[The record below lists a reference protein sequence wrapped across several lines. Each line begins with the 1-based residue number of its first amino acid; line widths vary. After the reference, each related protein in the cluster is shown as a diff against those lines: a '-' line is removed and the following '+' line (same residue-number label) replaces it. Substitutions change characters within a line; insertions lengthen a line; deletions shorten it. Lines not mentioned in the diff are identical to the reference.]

1 MRKIIRKA
9 IEMVLG
15 KHLYME
21 LWKVTID
28 KWVNKKRGKDIQN
41 KNESSIFEYKNRF
54 NPKIFIET
62 GTYHG
67 NMVNAMK
74 DRFEKIYSIELGDE
88 LYEAAKKRFANNK
101 HIEIIHGD
109 SGKELSR
116 LLGRISEPALFWLD
130 AHYSGGIT
138 ARGSI
143 DTPIERELQ
152 VIMQHPIKEHV
163 ILIDDARHFTGTNN
177 YPTKTMIENIAQEH
191 NRSFEMKD
199 DNFRIYPKTTSKDK

>member
-28 KWVNKKRGKDIQN
+28 KWVNKKREKDIQN

>member
-1 MRKIIRKA
+1 
-9 IEMVLG
+9 MVLG

-28 KWVNKKRGKDIQN
+28 KWVNKKREKDIQN

>member
-28 KWVNKKRGKDIQN
+28 KWVNKKREKDIQN

-74 DRFEKIYSIELGDE
+74 DRIEKIYSIELGDE
-88 LYEAAKKRFANNK
+88 LYEAAKKR

>member
-1 MRKIIRKA
+1 MISI
-9 IEMVLG
+9 
-15 KHLYME
+15 
-21 LWKVTID
+21 WKVTID
-28 KWVNKKRGKDIQN
+28 KWVNKKREKDIQN